1 MSNLIDD
8 YIKKINTTYISDKL
22 NKIFKKIVIKAK
34 QLTKKGR
41 IQVEIEK
48 CKLELRK
55 KYKELGVFINNVYID
70 EKVKDFSY
78 KEKYFELNR
87 EIHRLRNYLDSLK
100 KDKYSIK

>member
-22 NKIFKKIVIKAK
+22 NKTFKKIVIKAK

-78 KEKYFELNR
+78 KERYFELNR